1 MLIKYQLIFISVVLI
16 VAEVR
21 SEECNDNNC
30 LLKKR
35 SLGSRR
41 LCFIGE
47 VRYKDCNLCVCLGF
61 GREHCTNYDCPDNQ
75 WSLQKLRTR
84 RDTGE
89 KKCKPGSVWKE
100 DCNTCFCTETGH
112 VGCTLMHCGPI
123 SSQQSR
129 VKRGNKCTQG
139 TTWKEN
145 GLTYFCNS
153 TSQTVCTLMGCYP
166 FQLQKQEKRNK
177 RDLEKQCTPGTTWKE
192 DCNTCFCSSTGQIG
206 CTLMACHHYQ
216 LPTKQ
221 QRFKRDFEDEEQSE
235 VSLQEETGK
244 NCEIG
249 TTVKLDC
256 NICHC
261 TAMGLA
267 CTRRLC
273 HGQEL
278 SITVEE

>member
-129 VKRGNKCTQG
+129 VKR
-139 TTWKEN
+139 
-145 GLTYFCNS
+145 
-153 TSQTVCTLMGCYP
+153 
-166 FQLQKQEKRNK
+166 
-177 RDLEKQCTPGTTWKE
+177 EKQCTPGTTWKE

>member
-129 VKRGNKCTQG
+129 VKR
-139 TTWKEN
+139 
-145 GLTYFCNS
+145 
-153 TSQTVCTLMGCYP
+153 
-166 FQLQKQEKRNK
+166 
-177 RDLEKQCTPGTTWKE
+177 EKQCTPGTTWKE

-221 QRFKRDFEDEEQSE
+221 QRFKRDFECTPGTFLSVDCYTCYCSPGGKIGCIETSCAAKFTFLTNEQRFKRALEDEEQSE